1 MTEQHIP
8 EAGRQPAPKADTLA
22 AALAEAAEPGARLA
36 VLCVGSVLCGDDAA
50 GMLLAPLIRP
60 AAEAAGCLVA
70 EGSTAPENLTGV
82 IRRYRPDTLFLVD
95 AAHMDAPPGTVRIVP
110 EADIAAAS
118 VSTHMMP
125 LKFLIGYL
133 RAETGCA
140 CALVGIQPES
150 CEPATAPCAAVQA
163 AVAEMARQF
172 AAAFARVG
180 GANE

>member
-1 MTEQHIP
+1 MT
-8 EAGRQPAPKADTLA
+8 APAQAPLQTLD
-22 AALAEAAEPGARLA
+22 AALEKAALPGARIA

-50 GMLLAPLIRP
+50 GMLLAPKIRA

-95 AAHMDAPPGTVRIVP
+95 AAQMDAPAGAVRIVP
-110 EADIAAAS
+110 AEEIAAAS

-133 RAETGCA
+133 QSETGCR
-140 CALVGIQPES
+140 CALVGVQPKS
-150 CEPATAPCAAVQA
+150 CEPATEPCAAVLA
-163 AVAEMARQF
+163 AVEETAEKFR
-172 AAAFARVG
+172 AAFARVG
-180 GANE
+180 KAKER

>member
-1 MTEQHIP
+1 MT
-8 EAGRQPAPKADTLA
+8 APAEKTASA
-22 AALAEAAEPGARLA
+22 AAADASLASALARAAKPGARLA

-50 GMLLAPLIRP
+50 GMLLAPRIRA

-95 AAHMDAPPGTVRIVP
+95 AAQMDAAPGTVRIVP
-110 EADIAAAS
+110 AGEIAAAS

-133 RAETGCA
+133 QSETGCDCVLA
-140 CALVGIQPES
+140 GVQPRS
-150 CEPATAPCAAVQA
+150 CEPATAPCEAVTAAV
-163 AVAEMARQF
+163 EGMARQF
-172 AAAFARVG
+172 CAAFARVRRADTG
-180 GANE
+180 F